1 VTARTRKDHHA
12 FRIALGRTI
21 RALRLARD
29 ISQERLADLADMDRS
44 YTGGI
49 ERGERRPTMEKVY
62 ELVVAMGV
70 SLGDFIVELDR
81 QLAAASDQGR
91 RRRQ

>member
-1 VTARTRKDHHA
+1 VNARTSVEHHP

-21 RALRLARD
+21 RALRMARD
-29 ISQERLADLADMDRS
+29 ISQERLADLAGMDRS

-49 ERGERRPTMEKVY
+49 ERGERRPTMEKVV
-62 ELVVAMGV
+62 ELITAMGV
-70 SLGDFIVELDR
+70 SLGDFVDELER
-81 QLAAASDQGR
+81 QRAAVSDQGR